1 MNNDNNDFIY
11 REPSVTRPPRRRNTA
26 KKVILV
32 IVYIIVVAVLA
43 VSAFFISN
51 AILAGRDEAETTA
64 PPETTKAPEMTA
76 DPMAGYKVVQA
87 ARSEIFKGDLI
98 LVNAD
103 FPYVFPTL
111 GKTLM
116 NVHQNRPEAID
127 GYRPY
132 KMSRNDH
139 ELTPETVEAFNA
151 LMIEFNKQTGNHCVQ
166 ITSAYRSYEKQDE
179 LYKQFEASLGAVEA
193 ANRAALPGNSEH
205 HIGTALD
212 LNVYGD
218 DKKTYALDSYDDS
231 YPWLTQNM
239 HKYGFILRY
248 PANKVTITRISY
260 EPWHFR
266 YIGVPHAYII
276 ASNNWCL
283 EEYTAEIRD
292 KYKFSGDHLVV
303 EDDLGGK
310 YEIYYVAATGDMTDI
325 PVPDNMPYTISGNNV
340 DGFVVTVTLS

>member
-1 MNNDNNDFIY
+1 MNNDHNDFIFH
-11 REPSVTRPPRRRNTA
+11 EPTVSRPKRKRNTG

-32 IVYIIVVAVLA
+32 LLYIIVVAALA
-43 VSAFFISN
+43 VSAFFISSY
-51 AILAGRDEAETTA
+51 IIAGRNVEETTA
-64 PPETTKAPEMTA
+64 PPETTAAPETTA
-76 DPMAGYKVVQA
+76 DPYAGYAIIQA
-87 ARSEIFKGDLI
+87 AQSEIFKGDLI
-98 LVNAD
+98 LVNSD
-103 FPYVFPTL
+103 FPYVFPML
-111 GKTLM
+111 GKVLV

-139 ELTPETVEAFNA
+139 ELTQEALDAFNA
-151 LMIEFNKQTGNHCVQ
+151 LMVEFNKATGNHCVQ

-179 LYKQFEASLGAVEA
+179 LYKSFESSIGAVEA
-193 ANRAALPGNSEH
+193 ANRAALPGHSEH

-218 DKKTYALDSYDDS
+218 DKKTYTLDSYDDS

-239 HKYGFILRY
+239 HKYGYILRY
-248 PANKVTITRISY
+248 PANKVSITRITY

-266 YIGVPHAYII
+266 YVGVPHAYII

-292 KYKFSGDHLVV
+292 KHKFGNSLVV
-303 EDDLGGK
+303 EDDMGGK
-310 YEIYYVAATGDMTDI
+310 YEIYYVEATGELTDI
-325 PVPDNMPYTISGNNV
+325 PVPKDMPYTISGNNV